1 MTLHGN
7 LNLKR
12 QSSRPD
18 VRPVVTEP
26 LHQRDQV
33 QDDLALVQRLLAR
46 DEAAWLEFV
55 SRYDRLVLSRIMTAC
70 RETGRSAGLNETA
83 SEIAGEVYA
92 ALVEHDM
99 KVLRSFS
106 GRSRLSTWLAVIV
119 RRFALR
125 HIARLNRLPVSAEP
139 DLCRQMADSDGDDS
153 VHRDR
158 LRDIA
163 QGRKQLAPND
173 QLVLRL
179 FYDEGRSY
187 EEIARMLE
195 ISTNAVGPKLD
206 RARRRLRS
214 LLERPPDG

>member
-33 QDDLALVQRLLAR
+33 REDLALVQRLLAR
-46 DEAAWLEFV
+46 DEAAWLDFV
-55 SRYDRLVLSRIMTAC
+55 SRFDRLVQSRILTAC
-70 RETGRSAGLNETA
+70 RETGRSAGVTETA

-125 HIARLNRLPVSAEP
+125 HITRLNRLPVNADPE
-139 DLCRQMADSDGDDS
+139 LCGQVMDSDGDNS
-153 VHRDR
+153 VQQKR
-158 LRDIA
+158 LQDIA
-163 QGRKQLAPND
+163 QARKQLSPND

-206 RARRRLRS
+206 RARRRLKS